1 MSSSSFSHGARP
13 ATGETSVGDREPVP
27 TAPPARS
34 TSRSTRLVALLLAF
48 VVLAG
53 FAACDEPGGD
63 PGTRNRNSSGEGI
76 WISEAELARLPTSGP
91 AWDGVVEAANSAGPA
106 NLADQDSNGDV
117 NAMAAGLVYARTGDN
132 AYRTKAAQAVM
143 GAVGTESG
151 GRTLAL
157 GRNLVSYVIAAD
169 LIDLASFDSGMEG
182 RFRSW
187 LGRVRSTTVDGKTL
201 IETHEGRPNNWGTHA
216 GASRAAIAAYLGDRA
231 ELNRVNQVFTGWTG
245 DRGAYAGFDYG
256 ELSWQANPA
265 SPVGVNPAG
274 ASREGV
280 DIGGALPEEMRR
292 GGGLSANPGS
302 TGYPWGGIEGAVVT
316 AQILERQ
323 GYDAFGSGNQALR
336 RSVQFLA
343 DLDAREGGWWV
354 SGDDEYVPWM
364 INKAYGTRFPVSAE
378 IGEGKNM
385 GFTNWTHSR

>member
-1 MSSSSFSHGARP
+1 MSSSSFSHRARP
-13 ATGETSVGDREPVP
+13 ATGEVHEPGGREPVP
-27 TAPPARS
+27 S
-34 TSRSTRLVALLLAF
+34 TSRTTRIIALLLAF

-53 FAACDEPGGD
+53 FSACDV
-63 PGTRNRNSSGEGI
+63 PGTKGRTTSRTSGQGI
-76 WISEAELARLPTSGP
+76 WVSRQELAELPTSGP
-91 AWDGVVEAANSAGPA
+91 AWAGVVESANSAGA
-106 NLADQDSNGDV
+106 GNIADQDSDGDV

-132 AYRTKAAQAVM
+132 AYRSKAAQAVM
-143 GAVGTESG
+143 SAVGTESG

-169 LIDLASFDSGMEG
+169 LIDLRSFDSGMDG
-182 RFRSW
+182 RFRAW
-187 LGRVRSTTVDGKTL
+187 LGKVRTSTLDGKTL
-201 IETHEGRPNNWGTHA
+201 VETHEGRPNNWGTHA

-231 ELNRVNQVFTGWTG
+231 ELSRVAQVFNGWTG
-245 DRGAYAGFDYG
+245 DRSSYAGFNYG
-256 ELSWQANPA
+256 DLSWQANPA

-274 ASREGV
+274 ASRSGV

-316 AQILERQ
+316 AQILDRQ
-323 GYDAFGSGNQALR
+323 GFDAFSSGNQALR
-336 RSVQFLA
+336 RAVQFLA

-354 SGDDEYVPWM
+354 SNDDEYVPWM
-364 INKAYGTRFPVSAE
+364 INKAYGTSFPVSAE